1 MKKLLIISLIV
12 LPIIVKAQKPVQS
25 EITDVTVY
33 QNGAKI
39 TNRATVSLKA
49 GTNEVVI
56 RNIPANIDQNSL
68 QAQLLGNV
76 ILLSATSRTTK
87 LEDKQLPQKTRILN
101 DSLELLNRKIVWLNS
116 EKVIL
121 DGELQVI
128 SSNQN
133 LGGKEETVS
142 VEEIIKLTNF
152 YRQRVTDIKK
162 KIFKADGEILQLTKK
177 TKRLQEKLNELS
189 YSERKT
195 IGEVV
200 LSVSSSKATT
210 AKLRLSYL
218 TYQAGWT
225 PIYDI
230 RAGKAEG
237 PVNLV
242 YKANVAQST
251 GVNWKDVNL
260 TISTGNPQA
269 NNNRPIMYPW
279 YINFYDPVIYQ
290 QQNLKKSK
298 AAPMQNMYQSSV
310 ARDEIGM
317 EDADVS
323 FEEVPVIGYE
333 VGVSNTRI
341 SAQYE
346 IEVPQDIPSD
356 NKVHLV
362 AMKEYE
368 LSSKFMYHAVPKL
381 DAGTYL
387 IAKVADYGNYNLLAG
402 QANLFFEGM
411 YIGQS
416 YLNPVTTVDSMM
428 LSLGRDDKI
437 IVKRNQL
444 TDLTDRQTIG
454 TNVKETKAYEI
465 SVRNNNNFKIELD
478 LMDQIPIAQNKD
490 IEVKV
495 EEISGAKYDKVS
507 GSLIWKLN
515 IKPGETKKL
524 KFIYTVKYPKDKLI
538 QGI

>member
-1 MKKLLIISLIV
+1 MLTS
-12 LPIIVKAQKPVQS
+12 AQKPVQS

-49 GTNEVVI
+49 GTNEIVV

-76 ILLSATSRTTK
+76 VLLSATSRTTK
-87 LEDKQLPQKTRILN
+87 LEDEHLPQKTRVLN
-101 DSLELLNRKIVWLNS
+101 DSLELLSRKVVWLNS
-116 EKVIL
+116 EKAIL
-121 DGELQVI
+121 EGELQVI

-133 LGGKEETVS
+133 LGGKEESVS

-152 YRQRVTDIKK
+152 YRSRVTDIKK
-162 KIFKADGEILQLTKK
+162 KIFHADGDILGLNKK
-177 TKRLQEKLNELS
+177 IKRIQERLQELS

-200 LSVSSSKATT
+200 LSVSASKATS

-218 TYQAGWT
+218 TYQASWS

-251 GVNWKDVNL
+251 GLNWENVNL

-279 YINFYDPVIYQ
+279 YINFYQPITYQ
-290 QQNLKKSK
+290 EQNLRKSK

-310 ARDEIGM
+310 AKEEMVLG
-317 EDADVS
+317 DAEFD
-323 FEEVPVIGYE
+323 EVPTIAYG
-333 VGVSNTRI
+333 VGVKSTRI

-346 IEVPQDIPSD
+346 IDVPQNIPSD
-356 NKVHLV
+356 NKVHMV

-368 LSSKFMYHAVPKL
+368 LSSKFLYHAVPKL

-416 YLNPVTTVDSMM
+416 YLNPITTVDSMM

-444 TDLTDRQTIG
+444 TDLTNRQTVG
-454 TNVKETKAYEI
+454 ANVKETKAYEI

-478 LMDQIPIAQNKD
+478 LMDQVPVAQNKD

-495 EEISGAKYDKVS
+495 EEVDGAKYNEVA
-507 GSLIWKLN
+507 GSIIWKLN
-515 IKPGETKKL
+515 IKPGETKKV
-524 KFIYTVKYPKDKLI
+524 KFVYTVKYPKDKQI
-538 QGI
+538 QGL

>member
-1 MKKLLIISLIV
+1 MKKLLIIGFIV
-12 LPIIVKAQKPVQS
+12 LPLIAMAQKPVQS

-39 TNRATVSLKA
+39 TNRATVSIKA
-49 GTNEVVI
+49 GTNEIVI

-76 ILLSATSRTTK
+76 VLLSATSRTTK
-87 LEDKQLPQKTRILN
+87 LEDEHLPQKTRILN
-101 DSLELLNRKIVWLNS
+101 DSLELLSRKVVWLNS
-116 EKVIL
+116 EKTIL
-121 DGELQVI
+121 EGELQVI

-152 YRQRVTDIKK
+152 YRSRVTDIKK
-162 KIFKADGEILQLTKK
+162 KIFNADGEILKLNKK
-177 TKRLQEKLNELS
+177 IKNIQERLQELS
-189 YSERKT
+189 YSERKMV
-195 IGEVV
+195 GEVV
-200 LSVSSSKATT
+200 LSVSASKATS

-218 TYQAGWT
+218 TYQAGWS

-251 GVNWKDVNL
+251 GLNWENVNL

-279 YINFYDPVIYQ
+279 YINFYQPITYQ
-290 QQNLKKSK
+290 EQNLKRSK

-310 ARDEIGM
+310 AKEEMVLG
-317 EDADVS
+317 DAEFD
-323 FEEVPVIGYE
+323 EVPTIAYE
-333 VGVSNTRI
+333 VGVKSTRI

-346 IEVPQDIPSD
+346 IDVPQNIPSD
-356 NKVHLV
+356 NKVHMV

-368 LSSKFMYHAVPKL
+368 LSSKFLYHAVPKL

-416 YLNPVTTVDSMM
+416 YLNPITTVDSMM

-444 TDLTDRQTIG
+444 TDLTNRQTVG
-454 TNVKETKAYEI
+454 ANVKETKAYEI

-478 LMDQIPIAQNKD
+478 LMDQVPVAQNKD

-495 EEISGAKYDKVS
+495 EEVSGAKYDEVA
-507 GSLIWKLN
+507 GSIIWKLN
-515 IKPGETKKL
+515 IKPGETKKV
-524 KFIYTVKYPKDKLI
+524 KFVYTVKYPKDKQI
-538 QGI
+538 QGL